1 MLLKRH
7 LILTLALVL
16 VLAMFSGCGPTAP
29 QNKEPE
35 KPGATPATTA
45 PAASTGEA
53 VRPGGT
59 INWLCQD
66 YGQVMQKLADEYKAK
81 YNPNVNF
88 NIEIYPRTKLME
100 VIEIKLGS
108 GEDDFDVLFVDQP
121 LIAGY
126 TWKDYLL
133 PLTKYFT
140 DKQLDSFADA
150 DRAAGTV
157 DGEFMAAPL
166 MSSSC
171 VLLINKTLLANAGI
185 QVDQNYYDLKDR
197 ITWEKL
203 SDLAIQYQ
211 KAADP
216 DHTKGLWGFAFD
228 QAENVYQILSLG
240 NSLGEYGIGKDGV
253 TVKGVLNTKGWVKA
267 LTFYQNLYRTWGV
280 SPNGV
285 NNDEVRELFAS
296 GKIAFYV
303 GNSIRAKKYD
313 FECAAAYHPYFDG
326 GQVAVPTGS
335 WYQGINKNSK
345 NVDPAADFIV
355 WATAG
360 EGAEFWMLANNQVP
374 AQKSLLE
381 SVSKGDYQNFNEWPL
396 FATKVGVM
404 QNLNG
409 AGYPRPV
416 SPGFLEFDT
425 AMSAMFQDIRSGADV
440 TAALD
445 AVAAQLD
452 SSFQKYH

>member
-1 MLLKRH
+1 MLLKKRFT
-7 LILTLALVL
+7 LILALVL
-16 VLAMFSGCGPTAP
+16 VIAMFSSCGGPTTSP
-29 QNKEPE
+29 SEVSE
-35 KPGATPATTA
+35 KPNATPATA
-45 PAASTGEA
+45 PAASTGEP

-59 INWLCQD
+59 ISWLCND
-66 YGQVMQKLADEYKAK
+66 YGQVMQKLADEYKAT
-81 YNPNVNF
+81 YNPNAIF

-108 GEDDFDVLFVDQP
+108 GEDDFDTLFVDQP

-140 DKQLDSFADA
+140 DKQLDNFVDA
-150 DRAAGTV
+150 DRAAGMV
-157 DGEFMAAPL
+157 NGEFMAAPL
-166 MSSSC
+166 TSSSC
-171 VLLINKTLLANAGI
+171 VLLVNKTLLAKAGI
-185 QVDQNYYDLKDR
+185 EFDQNYYDLKDR
-197 ITWEKL
+197 VTWEKL
-203 SDLAIQYQ
+203 SELAIKYQ
-211 KAADP
+211 TAADP

-240 NSLGEYGIGKDGV
+240 NSLGEDAIAKDGF
-253 TVKGVLNTKGWVKA
+253 TVKGTLNTKGWVKA
-267 LTFYQNLYRTWGV
+267 LTFYQDLYRTWGV

-285 NNDEVRELFAS
+285 NNDEVRELFSS

-313 FECAAAYHPYFDG
+313 FECAAVYHPYFEG

-345 NVDPAADFIV
+345 NADLAADFIV

-360 EGAEFWMLANNQVP
+360 EGAEIWMLANNQVP
-374 AQKSLLE
+374 SQKSLLE
-381 SVSKGDYQNFNEWPL
+381 SVSKGEFTNFNEWPL
-396 FATKVGVM
+396 IATKVGVM
-404 QNLNG
+404 QNLSG
-409 AGYPRPV
+409 AGYPRPL

-425 AMSAMFQDIRSGADV
+425 AMSALFQDIRSGADV
-440 TAALD
+440 TTALE

-452 SSFQKYH
+452 SSFQKYR